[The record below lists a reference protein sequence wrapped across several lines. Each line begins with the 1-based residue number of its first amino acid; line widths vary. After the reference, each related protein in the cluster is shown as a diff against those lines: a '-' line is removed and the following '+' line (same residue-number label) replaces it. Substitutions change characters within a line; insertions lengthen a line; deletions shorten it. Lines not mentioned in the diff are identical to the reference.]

1 MRALVLGAVLAVAG
15 AGAAHADNNTCRQS
29 GGAWTVTGTIKTF
42 GTFRGFYSI
51 ELSAKV
57 AAKPPEVRSALQ
69 PVITGEC
76 LVGWG
81 AGDGSPE
88 GCKEGVSV
96 TMTGPVSFD
105 DKDVAGIQVRQISC
119 K

>member
-1 MRALVLGAVLAVAG
+1 M
-15 AGAAHADNNTCRQS
+15 
-29 GGAWTVTGTIKTF
+29 
-42 GTFRGFYSI
+42 GFFSI
-51 ELSAKV
+51 ELSSKV

-76 LVGWG
+76 LVGWA
-81 AGDGSPE
+81 AGEGRPE
-88 GCKEGVSV
+88 GCKDGASV
-96 TMTGPVSFD
+96 TMSGPVSFD